1 MTKEFET
8 VEIRVEEGVDLAPE
22 LNNLY
27 FPMGCYMGEIFQ
39 RSMLCK

>member
-8 VEIRVEEGVDLAPE
+8 IEIIIEEGVDLASE

-27 FPMGCYMGEIFQ
+27 FPMWCYRGGIF
-39 RSMLCK
+39 